1 MKIHTYNAK
10 RNSAPPLYDNVRNF
24 RTRGFGLATS
34 PNFNFCF
41 QGHNWFLPSIFC
53 GISQGPLRKI
63 PRPRGVT
70 IKDRCFGYFRNLSW
84 FLEQVP
90 PEICGNRVSH
100 RQDISKMFSL
110 KSLWNFPVPWGA
122 RFLIH
127 LVYSISI
134 YNIQHTFQAPKGVQ
148 KFKNHCLFHVQWKQI
163 FHARKKS
170 CQNHFMGPLSLNLQ
184 GKSWG
189 YPILVSNFGTLRGN

>member
-34 PNFNFCF
+34 RNFNFCF
-41 QGHNWFLPSIFC
+41 QGHNRFLPSIFC
-53 GISQGPLRKI
+53 VALDSNAKNGISQRLRNF

-90 PEICGNRVSH
+90 PGNMWKSCIPPAGYLQNVQPQKRLEFPCSL
-100 RQDISKMFSL
+100 RGKISYTF
-110 KSLWNFPVPWGA
+110 G
-122 RFLIH
+122 IH
-127 LVYSISI
+127 LVYMD
-134 YNIQHTFQAPKGVQ
+134 
-148 KFKNHCLFHVQWKQI
+148 L
-163 FHARKKS
+163 
-170 CQNHFMGPLSLNLQ
+170 
-184 GKSWG
+184 
-189 YPILVSNFGTLRGN
+189 